1 MLRGAAGAGAAGL
14 AVAALRGTPAFAAVP
29 AASKP
34 APDGLAEHAVT
45 SEPVVA
51 HVRNA
56 GTGEI
61 DIYRGTSHIRMHDRE
76 LAARLA
82 RASQ

>member
-14 AVAALRGTPAFAAVP
+14 AVAAFAGTPAFAAERN
-29 AASKP
+29 ASRP
-34 APDGLAEHAVT
+34 APDGAAEHAGAG
-45 SEPVVA
+45 EPFVA